1 MKRWII
7 AITVGALACGTV
19 QAQQIAG
26 WHKVRNDSVKGA
38 NIAAALSFIDYQR
51 ISPPLSA
58 SLTVGVLD
66 SGIDTAC
73 VSLQPYLWHNPGE
86 KNNGKDNDGNG
97 YAADVIGWNLLGT
110 RDGSFNMTSAG
121 TEEYREFKRLYPK
134 YKDTKTAPADSA
146 EYAYYQLMRRK
157 AGINGYLMYYE
168 TTRQKAIFISRAD
181 SLLRADSRIDLDTL
195 RLKRLPTLPISHPE
209 WETMLQAMLID
220 MVKAADTTTWCA
232 YRTRQASEL
241 ALMRRRIDGIEHDSD
256 KRLLMG
262 DNMADASDIYY
273 GNNVLTVE
281 GCEHGNFVSSIIASQ
296 PADSRYGGICNG
308 RVRLMNVRC
317 VADGDEYDKDVATAI
332 RYAVDNGARVIN
344 MSLGKYT
351 SPDAAMVNDA
361 IAYARAHDVLIV
373 AAAGNDHRNI
383 DATDYYPKALSADG
397 QPFDNYI
404 RVGASA
410 IDGSISRISNY
421 GQRSVDV
428 YAPGE
433 NIAGVYPADKCDLAD
448 GTSVATPIVT
458 AVAALLRSYFPLL
471 TAADVKSIIVET
483 AWHPAGAEHGIVDA
497 LAAVKL
503 AQERVACRYADR
515 QESIAE
521 AYGRVS
527 ISPQWIDDSP
537 YIYYMKQQ
545 NGTTHYY
552 MVDARNGRTEEM
564 IKDVESFAKQY
575 AQLSGQNVT
584 PQSYR
589 LYGVSLKEKGNAGTI
604 CWKRGEKSYC
614 YNRRTGRLSEQA
626 TAAKE
631 RGKRISLSSH
641 TTADSLFTMMGDRYD
656 IYIHNNTTGTT
667 RRLTTDGRENSTY
680 CYRSATDSVSPRNAS
695 GSWHGHVYINV
706 VYDDSRVG
714 DLYLID
720 ALGKKRPQLR
730 TKKMPLPAEEGVRQ
744 FKIYWYNADTDTG
757 RLLPIERFK
766 DQNVAIGHY
775 TTDREMYFTRRS
787 RGVDTI
793 DLCRIDMATGE
804 VKQLITETSKPHLNV
819 TSFNYRIINGGRH
832 ILWWSERTGRGNY
845 YLYDRDGRLLNRVTQ
860 GDDIVADGVE
870 RIDSVGQ
877 QIVFAAHKAQGGYD
891 PCYTYYYKVRLD
903 GTHQQQL
910 TTADATHKLTLSKDG
925 RYAIDTYSR
934 ADLPPVY
941 AAVSLSGAAG
951 SHDFY
956 RTPADTLKAAGW
968 RAPELFSVK
977 AADDSTMLYGM
988 MYRPTDF
995 SEERLYPIISNVYPG
1010 PQDDQIERT
1019 FAVND
1024 NANQTLADMG
1034 FIVINVAPRGS
1045 SPWRGHDFYCYG
1057 YGNLRD
1063 YPVADDRH
1071 AIEQL
1076 AARYSYID
1084 LNRVGIYG
1092 HSGGGAMT
1100 ATAMLTYPDFY
1111 KVGVSASGN
1120 HDNNI
1125 YIQWWGE
1132 TFHGLTRQGGIP
1144 TNAQLASRLKG
1155 HLLLISGDADDN
1167 VPWASTL
1174 RLADALIRSNKK
1186 FDIMIFPGVDHAM
1199 AGAYY
1204 EKLIR
1209 NYFVEH
1215 LLHE

>member
-1 MKRWII
+1 
-7 AITVGALACGTV
+7 
-19 QAQQIAG
+19 
-26 WHKVRNDSVKGA
+26 
-38 NIAAALSFIDYQR
+38 
-51 ISPPLSA
+51 
-58 SLTVGVLD
+58 
-66 SGIDTAC
+66 
-73 VSLQPYLWHNPGE
+73 
-86 KNNGKDNDGNG
+86 
-97 YAADVIGWNLLGT
+97 
-110 RDGSFNMTSAG
+110 
-121 TEEYREFKRLYPK
+121 
-134 YKDTKTAPADSA
+134 
-146 EYAYYQLMRRK
+146 
-157 AGINGYLMYYE
+157 
-168 TTRQKAIFISRAD
+168 
-181 SLLRADSRIDLDTL
+181 
-195 RLKRLPTLPISHPE
+195 
-209 WETMLQAMLID
+209 
-220 MVKAADTTTWCA
+220 
-232 YRTRQASEL
+232 
-241 ALMRRRIDGIEHDSD
+241 
-256 KRLLMG
+256 
-262 DNMADASDIYY
+262 
-273 GNNVLTVE
+273 
-281 GCEHGNFVSSIIASQ
+281 
-296 PADSRYGGICNG
+296 
-308 RVRLMNVRC
+308 
-317 VADGDEYDKDVATAI
+317 
-332 RYAVDNGARVIN
+332 
-344 MSLGKYT
+344 
-351 SPDAAMVNDA
+351 
-361 IAYARAHDVLIV
+361 
-373 AAAGNDHRNI
+373 
-383 DATDYYPKALSADG
+383 
-397 QPFDNYI
+397 
-404 RVGASA
+404 
-410 IDGSISRISNY
+410 
-421 GQRSVDV
+421 
-428 YAPGE
+428 
-433 NIAGVYPADKCDLAD
+433 
-448 GTSVATPIVT
+448 
-458 AVAALLRSYFPLL
+458 
-471 TAADVKSIIVET
+471 
-483 AWHPAGAEHGIVDA
+483 
-497 LAAVKL
+497 
-503 AQERVACRYADR
+503 
-515 QESIAE
+515 
-521 AYGRVS
+521 
-527 ISPQWIDDSP
+527 
-537 YIYYMKQQ
+537 
-545 NGTTHYY
+545 
-552 MVDARNGRTEEM
+552 
-564 IKDVESFAKQY
+564 
-575 AQLSGQNVT
+575 
-584 PQSYR
+584 
-589 LYGVSLKEKGNAGTI
+589 
-604 CWKRGEKSYC
+604 
-614 YNRRTGRLSEQA
+614 
-626 TAAKE
+626 
-631 RGKRISLSSH
+631 
-641 TTADSLFTMMGDRYD
+641 
-656 IYIHNNTTGTT
+656 
-667 RRLTTDGRENSTY
+667 
-680 CYRSATDSVSPRNAS
+680 
-695 GSWHGHVYINV
+695 
-706 VYDDSRVG
+706 
-714 DLYLID
+714 
-720 ALGKKRPQLR
+720 
-730 TKKMPLPAEEGVRQ
+730 
-744 FKIYWYNADTDTG
+744 
-757 RLLPIERFK
+757 
-766 DQNVAIGHY
+766 
-775 TTDREMYFTRRS
+775 MYFTRRS